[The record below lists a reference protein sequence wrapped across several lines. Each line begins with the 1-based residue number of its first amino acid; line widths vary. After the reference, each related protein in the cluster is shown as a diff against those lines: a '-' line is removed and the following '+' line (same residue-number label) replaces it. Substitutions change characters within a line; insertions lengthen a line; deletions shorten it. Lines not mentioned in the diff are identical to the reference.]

1 MASMVLGKRLTLL
14 AVSGLVGSAAWGAS
28 CEDLAALQLPHAAVT
43 AAEPIAA
50 GAFQPEARSLPA
62 ATIAALAQAP
72 AFCRV
77 AITSRPSQ
85 DSDIKIEVWLPTAGW
100 NGRLQAVGNGGWAG
114 TISYPALANAVRN
127 GYAAA
132 STDTGHTGNTV
143 AFAVGHPEKLIDF
156 VHRAVHEM
164 AVLGKA
170 VVTAHY
176 AKAAERAYFAGCST
190 GGRQALTT
198 VQRYPNDFDG
208 VVAGAAAYYPSHLQG
223 MQVWTAAIAQ
233 RAPGAALDR
242 DDFAL
247 VNKAVLGVCDTLD
260 GVADGVIENP
270 RQCAFDASSLVCN
283 ATSSAQCLSP
293 AQAATVNMTHAG
305 PADRAGRSLFPGL
318 SRGSELGWNTLS
330 GDRPLTLA
338 AETYGTLVFGDPD
351 WDYRTFDAARDFP
364 IGAERIGA
372 LMDSNDP
379 NIAPFLSRGGKLIL
393 YHGWNDPGIPAQST
407 VNYYETVKAT
417 VAPALANAGVSL
429 FMVPGMNHCGGG
441 VGTDTFDAVA
451 ALDRWVSQGEAPRRI
466 EATRVVDGNVVRTRP
481 LCPFPQVAVYDGTGS
496 TDASDNFVCR

>member
-1 MASMVLGKRLTLL
+1 
-14 AVSGLVGSAAWGAS
+14 
-28 CEDLAALQLPHAAVT
+28 
-43 AAEPIAA
+43 
-50 GAFQPEARSLPA
+50 
-62 ATIAALAQAP
+62 
-72 AFCRV
+72 
-77 AITSRPSQ
+77 
-85 DSDIKIEVWLPTAGW
+85 
-100 NGRLQAVGNGGWAG
+100 
-114 TISYPALANAVRN
+114 
-127 GYAAA
+127 
-132 STDTGHTGNTV
+132 
-143 AFAVGHPEKLIDF
+143 
-156 VHRAVHEM
+156 
-164 AVLGKA
+164 
-170 VVTAHY
+170 
-176 AKAAERAYFAGCST
+176 
-190 GGRQALTT
+190 
-198 VQRYPNDFDG
+198 
-208 VVAGAAAYYPSHLQG
+208 
-223 MQVWTAAIAQ
+223 
-233 RAPGAALDR
+233 
-242 DDFAL
+242 
-247 VNKAVLGVCDTLD
+247 VLGVCDTLD